1 MSKNYEEKKNMK
13 TLIQFSC
20 VFDCILIHI
29 YILFIFQL
37 QMFGFYFIYKKK
49 TVLFYSNKI
58 KIYEEK

>member
-37 QMFGFYFIYKKK
+37 QMFCF
-49 TVLFYSNKI
+49 TQI
-58 KIYEEK
+58 K